1 MNDQRVSRMHVRID
15 RRGGNFVLEDLSS
28 YGTWVRFAGTDSII
42 ALRRQECTLSGNG
55 EIALGASFDDFSAPC
70 VSFSIQDVATKPA

>member
-1 MNDQRVSRMHVRID
+1 VRID

-28 YGTWVRFAGTDSII
+28 YGTWVRFAGSDSII

-70 VSFSIQDVATKPA
+70 ISFAIQDVAAKPG